1 MTIPRRAVCYY
12 AIFKGS
18 AQKGCA
24 GNPRLLFHLI
34 YDSLKEM
41 EIDMLV
47 MMHRIMD
54 KLKKRGQ
61 GLAEYIL
68 ILALV
73 SIVTMFMLMSFERQ
87 MDSTFSKISS
97 GLAP

>member
-1 MTIPRRAVCYY
+1 
-12 AIFKGS
+12 
-18 AQKGCA
+18 
-24 GNPRLLFHLI
+24 
-34 YDSLKEM
+34 
-41 EIDMLV
+41 MLV
-47 MMHRIMD
+47 MMHQIMD

-61 GLAEYIL
+61 GLTEYIL

-73 SIVTMFMLMSFERQ
+73 SIVTMFMLMSFDRQ

>member
-1 MTIPRRAVCYY
+1 
-12 AIFKGS
+12 
-18 AQKGCA
+18 
-24 GNPRLLFHLI
+24 
-34 YDSLKEM
+34 M

-47 MMHRIMD
+47 MMHQIMD

-61 GLAEYIL
+61 GLTEYIL

-73 SIVTMFMLMSFERQ
+73 SIVTMFMLMSFDRQ